1 MVEHALQGEDTSI
14 SIVNFIAADVRLA
27 DRKVEEIA
35 AMLLSVGFSEEKQAD
50 PVASLSG
57 GWKMKLELARAM
69 LIGADIL
76 LLDEPTNHLD
86 VQTVAW
92 LEQYL
97 CNLPDIT
104 CMIVS
109 HDSGFLDNVCT
120 DIVSFSFFAQV
131 PRANYSDAL
140 RVQEARLLPR
150 KFVEI
155 R

>member
-1 MVEHALQGEDTSI
+1 
-14 SIVNFIAADVRLA
+14 
-27 DRKVEEIA
+27 
-35 AMLLSVGFSEEKQAD
+35 MLLTVGFSDEKQQD

-97 CNLPDIT
+97 CDLPIT

-120 DIVSFSFFAQV
+120 DIVSCLAESGFIPELS
-131 PRANYSDAL
+131 
-140 RVQEARLLPR
+140 
-150 KFVEI
+150 
-155 R
+155 